1 MYLLRKPILALS
13 ANTGVRDLTVRMP
26 LTRSVVQRFVAG
38 ETTADAVAAVRALRA
53 AGLQVTM
60 DHLGED
66 TTDAAQADATV
77 AAYLELI
84 DALAA
89 AGLAEGAEMS
99 VKLSAVGQALT
110 RTGASGA
117 TGDVTGAS
125 GATGDV
131 TGASGAAYGAGA
143 RMNLDMED
151 HSTIDDTLSI
161 LAELRQD
168 HPDIGVAIQAM
179 LIRTP
184 KDLTQLTAKGSR
196 VRLVKGAYH
205 EPESVAFQGPEQVDR
220 AYVRALKVLM
230 AGGGYVMVGSHDP
243 RMIKIAAKLAADHG
257 RGADSYEHQMLFGIR
272 PDEQRRLQAEGKTVR
287 VYVPYGSDWYG
298 YFTRRLAERPANL
311 LFFLRAMLSRG

>member
-13 ANTGVRDLTVRMP
+13 ANTAVRDLTVRTP
-26 LTRSVVQRFVAG
+26 VTRSVVQRFVAG
-38 ETTADAVAAVRALRA
+38 ETTADAVNAVRALRA

-84 DALAA
+84 EALAN
-89 AGLAEGAEMS
+89 AGLADGAEVS

-110 RTGASGA
+110 STDGQAYALTSARKIA
-117 TGDVTGAS
+117 D
-125 GATGDV
+125 
-131 TGASGAAYGAGA
+131 AAYGAGA

-151 HSTIDDTLSI
+151 HSTVDGTLAI
-161 LAELRQD
+161 LRALRED
-168 HPDIGVAIQAM
+168 HPDTGIAIQAM
-179 LIRTP
+179 LLRTP
-184 KDLTQLTAKGSR
+184 KDLAELTAPGSR
-196 VRLVKGAYH
+196 VRLVKGAYQ

-220 AYVRALKVLM
+220 AYVRALRVLM
-230 AGGGYVMVGSHDP
+230 EGQGYVMVGSHDP
-243 RMIKIAAKLAADHG
+243 RMILIATQLAAENG
-257 RGADSYEHQMLFGIR
+257 RRPDSYEHQMLFGIR
-272 PDEQRRLQAEGKTVR
+272 PDEQRRLKAEGKTVR

-311 LFFLRAMLSRG
+311 MFFLRALLSRG

>member
-1 MYLLRKPILALS
+1 MYLLRKPILAMS
-13 ANTGVRDLTVRMP
+13 ANTAVRDLTVRTP
-26 LTRSVVQRFVAG
+26 VTRSVVQRFVAG
-38 ETTADAVAAVRALRA
+38 ETTADAVAAVRSLRA

-84 DALAA
+84 EALSA
-89 AGLAEGAEMS
+89 AGLAEGVEMS

-110 RTGASGA
+110 GPGA
-117 TGDVTGAS
+117 TGNVPHGHAYALIGARKI
-125 GATGDV
+125 AD
-131 TGASGAAYGAGA
+131 AAYGAGA
-143 RMNLDMED
+143 RVNLDMED
-151 HSTIDDTLSI
+151 HTTVDRTLDTLR
-161 LAELRQD
+161 ELRQD
-168 HPDIGVAIQAM
+168 HPDVGVAIQAM
-179 LIRTP
+179 LLRTP
-184 KDLTQLTAKGSR
+184 KDLAELTAKGSR

-230 AGGGYVMVGSHDP
+230 AGDGYVMVGSHDP
-243 RMIKIAAKLAADHG
+243 RMIKIAAKLARDNG
-257 RGADSYEHQMLFGIR
+257 RGPDSYEHQMLFGIR
-272 PDEQRRLQAEGKTVR
+272 PDEQRRLKAEGKTVR

>member
-1 MYLLRKPILALS
+1 LYLLRKPILALS
-13 ANTGVRDLTVRMP
+13 ANTAVRDLTVRTP
-26 LTRSVVQRFVAG
+26 VTRSVVQRFVAG
-38 ETTADAVAAVRALRA
+38 ETTADAVSAVRTLRA

-84 DALAA
+84 EALAN
-89 AGLAEGAEMS
+89 AGLADGAEVS

-110 RTGASGA
+110 NTDGQAYALTSARKIA
-117 TGDVTGAS
+117 D
-125 GATGDV
+125 
-131 TGASGAAYGAGA
+131 AAYGAGA

-151 HSTIDDTLSI
+151 HSTVDGTLDI
-161 LAELRQD
+161 LRALRED
-168 HPDIGVAIQAM
+168 HPDTGIAIQAM
-179 LIRTP
+179 LLRTP
-184 KDLTQLTAKGSR
+184 KDLAELTAPGSR

-220 AYVRALKVLM
+220 AYVRALRVLM
-230 AGGGYVMVGSHDP
+230 EGEGYVMVGSHDP
-243 RMIKIAAKLAADHG
+243 RMILIATQLAAENG
-257 RGADSYEHQMLFGIR
+257 RSPDSYEHQMLFGIR
-272 PDEQRRLQAEGKTVR
+272 TDEQRRLKAEGKTVR

-311 LFFLRAMLSRG
+311 MFFLRALLSRG